1 MEKTK
6 ALSQCKDLEGTMEL
20 NSHVLEDKLVD
31 EQYYV
36 IDHGEPQ
43 AILITDASTTGW
55 DCDFQGTPTGRLWSS
70 DEAKHHINYL
80 HMLAIKLGL
89 KCF

>member
-1 MEKTK
+1 
-6 ALSQCKDLEGTMEL
+6 MEL

-43 AILITDASTTGW
+43 AILITDASTTTMGGYGAQMKQNTTLITLT
-55 DCDFQGTPTGRLWSS
+55 C
-70 DEAKHHINYL
+70 
-80 HMLAIKLGL
+80 
-89 KCF
+89 

>member
-43 AILITDASTTGW
+43 AILITDASTTTMGGYGAQMKQNTTLITLT
-55 DCDFQGTPTGRLWSS
+55 C
-70 DEAKHHINYL
+70 
-80 HMLAIKLGL
+80 
-89 KCF
+89 

>member
-1 MEKTK
+1 
-6 ALSQCKDLEGTMEL
+6 MEL
-20 NSHVLEDKLVD
+20 NSHVLEDKLGD

-55 DCDFQGTPTGRLWSS
+55 DCEFQGTPTGRLWSS

-80 HMLAIKLGL
+80 DMLAIKLGL